1 MEIKD
6 MNQED
11 AEKRIKELNKEI
23 RKHEVFFLF
32 FIFISVLDIILT
44 ATKVIPFN
52 VVTVIVVLG
61 SILSSYGIYKYSEP
75 YELEKYLIELIF
87 GKKK

>member
-1 MEIKD
+1 M
-6 MNQED
+6 
-11 AEKRIKELNKEI
+11 
-23 RKHEVFFLF
+23 F
-32 FIFISVLDIILT
+32 ILT

-52 VVTVIVVLG
+52 VVTVIVVVG